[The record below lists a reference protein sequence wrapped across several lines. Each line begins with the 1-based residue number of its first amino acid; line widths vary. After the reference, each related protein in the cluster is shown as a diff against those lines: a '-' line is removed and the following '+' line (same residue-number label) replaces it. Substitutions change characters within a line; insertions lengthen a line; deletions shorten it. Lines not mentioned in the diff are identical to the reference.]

1 MKPHCKSNCHHFPV
15 AVRGIMKDFCT
26 PQNDKKPHLTSAQ
39 WILWVSLLA
48 QRKNRLTDKR
58 TNGKKFSFLFFFLGK
73 ISENG
78 CDLSMERYYDSSFFI
93 PFRLDGQLG
102 NYSADV
108 QNRLQQRAT
117 VPHSRIRLFL
127 EFKKETSYVIRVSVL
142 YKQMRILAISSDKK
156 AYRNCDIDQ

>member
-1 MKPHCKSNCHHFPV
+1 
-15 AVRGIMKDFCT
+15 
-26 PQNDKKPHLTSAQ
+26 
-39 WILWVSLLA
+39 
-48 QRKNRLTDKR
+48 
-58 TNGKKFSFLFFFLGK
+58 
-73 ISENG
+73 
-78 CDLSMERYYDSSFFI
+78 MERYYDSSFFI

-127 EFKKETSYVIRVSVL
+127 EFNKATTYVIRVSVL